1 VFTLAQTRTMR
12 FAAAF
17 VALTAAACVV
27 APLTVWGHGLPSD
40 NIAARAGLFYAIT
53 CSAYV
58 FLPFIRRGDIA
69 MVTMWLVLAVGIAPC
84 IGGRELD
91 PTHMFADMAGVLMAA
106 GPIYIARFRQTMQG
120 DVRRYGRRETDVP
133 PADELDVQA
142 IGFGRGPT
150 EERSFFGS

>member
-1 VFTLAQTRTMR
+1 MFTPAQTRSMR

-27 APLTVWGHGLPSD
+27 APLTVWGAGLPAD

-53 CSAYV
+53 CGAYV

-84 IGGRELD
+84 IGGRELN
-91 PTHMFADMAGVLMAA
+91 PAHMFADMAGVLMAA
-106 GPIYIARFRQTMQG
+106 APIYIARFRQTVQG

-133 PADELDVQA
+133 PAEELEVQT
-142 IGFGRGPT
+142 IGFGRGAT
-150 EERSFFGS
+150 EERSLFGG

>member
-1 VFTLAQTRTMR
+1 VFTIAQTRSMR

-27 APLTVWGHGLPSD
+27 APLTGWGAGFPAD
-40 NIAARAGLFYAIT
+40 NVAARAGLFYIIT
-53 CSAYV
+53 CGAYV

-84 IGGRELD
+84 IGGRELN
-91 PTHMFADMAGVLMAA
+91 PAHMFADMAGVLMAA
-106 GPIYIARFRQTMQG
+106 APIYIARFRQTVQG

-133 PADELDVQA
+133 PAEELQVQA
-142 IGFGRGPT
+142 VGFGRGPA
-150 EERSFFGS
+150 EERSLFGS